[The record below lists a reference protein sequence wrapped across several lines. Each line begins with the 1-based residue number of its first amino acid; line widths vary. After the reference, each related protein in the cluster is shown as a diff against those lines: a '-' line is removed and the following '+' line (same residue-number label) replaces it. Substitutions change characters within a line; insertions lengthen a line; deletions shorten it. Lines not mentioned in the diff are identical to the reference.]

1 MTTFSERSLPIE
13 KVPPV
18 LTQHVNNLK
27 AAGVDTAFHRYMS
40 HSTQACDFYW
50 GRFYADFFNNTAA
63 PRRDIEVIRLRLA
76 AQSGCSFCRAHDVA
90 SALACG
96 VTQET
101 IDSLF
106 ESSREPF
113 EIINLSHHDQVVAAL
128 ADSISPFT
136 PIFPMDTALTELL
149 TGMYTDQ
156 ELAEILMVTGVLA
169 GIGAMLVAA
178 GFVPFECEI

>member
-1 MTTFSERSLPIE
+1 M
-13 KVPPV
+13 
-18 LTQHVNNLK
+18 
-27 AAGVDTAFHRYMS
+27 
-40 HSTQACDFYW
+40 
-50 GRFYADFFNNTAA
+50 
-63 PRRDIEVIRLRLA
+63 IRLRLA

-113 EIINLSHHDQVVAAL
+113 EIINLSNHDQVLAAL

-169 GIGAMLVAA
+169 GIGAVLVAA

>member
-1 MTTFSERSLPIE
+1 MTTLSERSLPIE
-13 KVPPV
+13 KVPAV
-18 LTQHVNNLK
+18 LTQHVNNLE

-50 GRFYADFFNNTAA
+50 GRFYADLFHQTVA

-96 VTQET
+96 VSQET
-101 IDSLF
+101 IDALF
-106 ESSREPF
+106 ESTREPF
-113 EIINLSHHDQVVAAL
+113 EIENLQKHDQVLAAL

-136 PIFPMDTALTELL
+136 PIFPMDAAFTEILTR
-149 TGMYTDQ
+149 MYTDE
-156 ELAEILMVTGVLA
+156 ELAEILMITGVLA

-178 GFVPFECEI
+178 GFVPFECEL